1 MEQDNKNI
9 KNINVKLTNL
19 ILNID
24 QNYIKHFL
32 NMDYCNKELIILK
45 NKINNQCTKEE
56 ITLFSNYIDINTSD
70 ISLGISEYYVKLM
83 HIFATIFNI
92 TSKNINII
100 NNTLNISFDISN
112 CLPDI
117 RYAYKTKY
125 DYKNETYTLNDENDD
140 YNNDLKYFCLFFL
153 KTKKK
158 MQYVNINVNNVN
170 DKKLNE
176 NKMIFESYFKQYTFY
191 LTLMVQNI
199 KKIHF
204 SLLKL
209 INKYFS
215 FENEDGIY
223 YIKNIITMKEIDIL
237 IKNIRDQIIEY
248 FFNIENNYKNTIHF
262 FKLTIFHKFYKTI
275 TNRIKLLN

>member
-1 MEQDNKNI
+1 MEQDENI
-9 KNINVKLTNL
+9 KNINLQLTNL

-45 NKINNQCTKEE
+45 NKINNQCTEEE
-56 ITLFSNYIDINTSD
+56 IKSFSKYININTSD
-70 ISLGISEYYVKLM
+70 NSLVISKYYVKLM

-100 NNTLNISFDISN
+100 NNTLNIPFDISN

-125 DYKNETYTLNDENDD
+125 DYQNEKYILNDEDED
-140 YNNDLKYFCLFFL
+140 YNNDLKFFCLFFL

-158 MQYVNINVNNVN
+158 MHYFNININNVR
-170 DKKLNE
+170 DEKLNE

-199 KKIHF
+199 KKIHC

-237 IKNIRDQIIEY
+237 IQNIRDQIIEY

-262 FKLTIFHKFYKTI
+262 FKLTIIHKFYKTI
-275 TNRIKLLN
+275 INRIKLLN